1 MIRVLMFCELLY
13 WFIDW
18 FEKCNGDAL
27 SLYQYLFVDLASII
41 AGYYC

>member
-1 MIRVLMFCELLY
+1 LY

-18 FEKCNGDAL
+18 FEKCHGDAL
-27 SLYQYLFVDLASII
+27 SLYLYLFVDLASII